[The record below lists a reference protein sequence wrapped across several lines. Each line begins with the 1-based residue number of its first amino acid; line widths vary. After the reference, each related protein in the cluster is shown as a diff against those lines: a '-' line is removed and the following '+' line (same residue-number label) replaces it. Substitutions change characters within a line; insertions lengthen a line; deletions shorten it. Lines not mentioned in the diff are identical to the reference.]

1 MKMFSKY
8 SIYPCVVSIL
18 VFSGCKEPDKS
29 PVVARVGNSELT
41 VDDMYKS
48 IPSEYSDQITRE
60 QNITYVKQWIDT
72 ELLYR
77 EALRS
82 KLDKD
87 KDIIKRLEKIKKD
100 LLAAEIISRA
110 SSRSV
115 VIDKDIV
122 ESYYNQHKTELIR
135 EKDVV
140 KFLEIVVDST
150 QTAASIKTAATADNF
165 SSLAVQHSK
174 LPFSDSGAYVPIED
188 VQPEIRSVI
197 ESAKTAGIYGPVKT
211 EVGYHVILL
220 QEKLEKGG
228 QCTLEEAW
236 EEITTLLSTK
246 AQKENLEKLLS
257 DLRLKNDVEFSFD
270 QLSGNT
276 SDTSEIKNTNTDR

>member
-1 MKMFSKY
+1 M
-8 SIYPCVVSIL
+8 
-18 VFSGCKEPDKS
+18 
-29 PVVARVGNSELT
+29 
-41 VDDMYKS
+41 
-48 IPSEYSDQITRE
+48 
-60 QNITYVKQWIDT
+60 
-72 ELLYR
+72 
-77 EALRS
+77 
-82 KLDKD
+82 
-87 KDIIKRLEKIKKD
+87 
-100 LLAAEIISRA
+100 
-110 SSRSV
+110 
-115 VIDKDIV
+115 
-122 ESYYNQHKTELIR
+122 
-135 EKDVV
+135 
-140 KFLEIVVDST
+140 
-150 QTAASIKTAATADNF
+150 
-165 SSLAVQHSK
+165 
-174 LPFSDSGAYVPIED
+174 
-188 VQPEIRSVI
+188 I